1 MLIIFCTK
9 HPKSHIQEHSLGLQK
24 QRQIML
30 DHFLPLSIKIL
41 LSRIEHRVRACVPSS
56 FSHIRLRATLLIVA
70 RQASLSM
77 GFSRQ
82 EYSSNGAGCHALLQG
97 IFPTQGACQ
106 HLLSFLHWQVSSL
119 PLAPPGNPT
128 AESTG

>member
-9 HPKSHIQEHSLGLQK
+9 QPKSHIQEHSLGLQN

-41 LSRIEHRVRACVPSS
+41 SSRIEHRVCACVPSS
-56 FSHIRLRATLLIVA
+56 FSHIRLCATLSIVA

-82 EYSSNGAGCHALLQG
+82 EYSNKGVGCHALLQG
-97 IFPTQGACQ
+97 IFPTQGSSL

-119 PLAPPGNPT
+119 PLAPPGKPT
-128 AESTG
+128 AQSTG

>member
-9 HPKSHIQEHSLGLQK
+9 HPKSHIQKHSLGLQN

-41 LSRIEHRVRACVPSS
+41 LSRFEHRAHASVPSS
-56 FSHIRLRATLLIVA
+56 FSHIRLCATLSTVS

-82 EYSSNGAGCHALLQG
+82 EYSNNGVGCHALLQG
-97 IFPTQGACQ
+97 IFPTQGSNPN
-106 HLLSFLHWQVSSL
+106 LLSFLHWQVSSV
-119 PLAPPGNPT
+119 PLAPPGKPT